1 MTADPAGGNYPPFPA
16 LAPLAFAVIFKGPAP
31 APQTRNQ
38 ALTAIVFPAQAPY
51 SASMFLG
58 FLAMPADQDPR
69 YRISVRAQSVYILE
83 QSQPDKDRYAF
94 AYTITLQNTGQTAA
108 RLLDRHWV
116 ITDANGRVQ
125 EVRGDGVVGEQ
136 PHLEPGESFRYTSG
150 TLLETP
156 VGSMHGSYGMI
167 ADDGTRFDAEIPP
180 FSLAI
185 PKTLH

>member
-1 MTADPAGGNYPPFPA
+1 
-16 LAPLAFAVIFKGPAP
+16 
-31 APQTRNQ
+31 
-38 ALTAIVFPAQAPY
+38 
-51 SASMFLG
+51 MFLG

-167 ADDGTRFDAEIPP
+167 ADDGTRFTAPIEP
-180 FSLAI
+180 FSLST
-185 PKTLH
+185 PMRLH